1 MEKYYLIG
9 IAAAVVVFSV
19 VLLLFGIGK
28 SSTPNTSIPVQAYS
42 VANSSLKSAVY
53 NDILGFQTYQNT
65 IPNGKEAFYNV
76 NYSLSTSASL
86 SNGTG
91 SNSTENS
98 KGYIQ
103 LVHGLNGNSEA
114 FSNFTTSTPVSAGIS
129 YNTTSLSY
137 VFSIGNET
145 YMCLGSSATAGKV
158 SCIPLNESMENLS
171 STLLNALNAS
181 SVSLLEAY
189 NTTYN
194 GYPCLFTLSSFSV
207 ALNGSSNP
215 LIAGKISK
223 EKLSGLLTSCVYT
236 KYNIPVLTS
245 LAAGIYVS
253 IKLNGTSLN
262 SSSFISYNE
271 SLSKIGS
278 FNSYI
283 TRNNLPNKT
292 V

>member
-1 MEKYYLIG
+1 MEKYYLFG
-9 IAAAVVVFSV
+9 IAAAVVVFAV
-19 VLLLFGIGK
+19 ILLLFGIGK
-28 SSTPNTSIPVQAYS
+28 SSTANTGVPLQAYS
-42 VANSSLKSAVY
+42 IANSSLKSAIY
-53 NDILGFQTYQNT
+53 NDILGFQTYQYT
-65 IPNGKEAFYNV
+65 IPNGKELFYNA
-76 NYSLSTSASL
+76 NYSLSTSNSL

-91 SNSTENS
+91 FNSTENS

-103 LVHGLNGNSEA
+103 LMHGLNGNSEA
-114 FSNFTTSTPVSAGIS
+114 FSNFTTFIPVSARIG
-129 YNTTSLSY
+129 YNITSLSY
-137 VFSIGNET
+137 VFSIGNDT
-145 YMCLGSSATAGKV
+145 YLCLGSSATGGKI

-171 STLLNALNAS
+171 STLLNALNTS
-181 SVSLLEAY
+181 SVSLLKAY

-207 ALNGSSNP
+207 ALNGSNNP
-215 LIAGKISK
+215 LIAGKASK

-271 SLSKIGS
+271 SLSKMS
-278 FNSYI
+278 DFNSDI
-283 TRNNLPNKT
+283 NENGLPNKSI
-292 V
+292 